1 MIKMLKNLILR
12 ESYKKILCLFIVSLM
27 IDIFISGFLA
37 NLLYFYTLFT
47 IFVFRNTAIKIK
59 STNNV
64 LSPINGE
71 ISAIDYKNNKTI
83 IYIDVCI
90 FSQHTFTAPI
100 NANLTSLVKRSGINL
115 DTNTYLAKD
124 LNTKITFDM
133 GNLNII
139 LLEDHCSMGTYINSS
154 NSSFKQGEKIAIF
167 TSGKVIIT
175 LDNKINTSLK
185 IGQKVYSSKT
195 ILA

>member
-12 ESYKKILCLFIVSLM
+12 ESYKKILCLFIVSLL

-71 ISAIDYKNNKTI
+71 ISAIDYKNNKQW
-83 IYIDVCI
+83 
-90 FSQHTFTAPI
+90 SAL
-100 NANLTSLVKRSGINL
+100 NLFN
-115 DTNTYLAKD
+115 
-124 LNTKITFDM
+124 M
-133 GNLNII
+133 
-139 LLEDHCSMGTYINSS
+139 
-154 NSSFKQGEKIAIF
+154 
-167 TSGKVIIT
+167 
-175 LDNKINTSLK
+175 
-185 IGQKVYSSKT
+185 
-195 ILA
+195 